1 MLRRYKKKNME
12 NSFQDLAIALYETG
26 AVKFGNFTLHSGK
39 KSPIYIDLRIVVTY
53 PQLLKKIAKAYATV
67 LSQMEFDVLSAY
79 PYAGLPL
86 GVAVGLEMDLPLIYP
101 RKEMKTYGTGKSIE
115 GIFEVGQKTV
125 LIEDLITSGKSIAEA
140 FAILKAAGLN
150 GNQSVVLIDR
160 QQGGIQQLAEEN
172 QIAVRAIMTLTQLL
186 DHLIAAGK
194 IDEALK
200 DKVLTGLGIA

>member
-1 MLRRYKKKNME
+1 ME
-12 NSFQDLAIALYETG
+12 NSLQDLAVALYETG

-53 PQLLKKIAKAYATV
+53 PQLLKKIAKAYADR
-67 LSQMEFDVLSAY
+67 LSEMEFDILSAY

-86 GVAVGLEMDLPLIYP
+86 GVAIGLEMDKPLIYP

-115 GIFEVGQKTV
+115 GIFQVGQKTI

-140 FAILKAAGLN
+140 FAILKAAGLS

-160 QQGGIQQLAEEN
+160 QQGGIQELYQEN
-172 QIAVRAIMTLTQLL
+172 QIEVTAIMTLTQLL
-186 DHLIAAGK
+186 DHLIEAGK
-194 IDEALK
+194 IDE
-200 DKVLTGLGIA
+200 KVKNRVITRLGI

>member
-1 MLRRYKKKNME
+1 ME
-12 NSFQDLAIALYETG
+12 NPLQKLAVSLYETG

-53 PQLLKKIAKAYATV
+53 PHLLKQIAKAYAGV
-67 LSQMEFDVLSAY
+67 LEQMEFDILSAY

-86 GVAVGLEMDLPLIYP
+86 GVAVGLEMDQPLIYP

-115 GIFEVGQKTV
+115 GIFEVGQKTI

-140 FAILKAAGLN
+140 FAILKAAGLS

-160 QQGGIQQLAEEN
+160 QQGGIQQLAAEN
-172 QIAVRAIMTLTQLL
+172 GIEVKAIMTLTQLL
-186 DHLIAAGK
+186 DYLIAAGK
-194 IDEALK
+194 IDEKGK
-200 DKVLTGLGIA
+200 DNVLTQLGIV

>member
-1 MLRRYKKKNME
+1 ME
-12 NSFQDLAIALYETG
+12 DSLQDLAVSLYETG

-53 PQLLKKIAKAYATV
+53 PRLLKQIAKAYAVV
-67 LSQMEFDVLSAY
+67 LGQMEFDILSAY

-86 GVAVGLEMDLPLIYP
+86 GVAVGLEMDQPLIYP

-115 GIFEVGQKTV
+115 GIFEVGQKTI

-140 FAILKAAGLN
+140 FAILKAAGLS

-160 QQGGIQQLAEEN
+160 QQGGIQQLAAEN
-172 QIAVRAIMTLTQLL
+172 GIEVKAIMTLTQML
-186 DHLIAAGK
+186 DYLIAAGK
-194 IDEALK
+194 IDDKGK
-200 DKVLTGLGIA
+200 DNVLTQLGIV

>member
-1 MLRRYKKKNME
+1 MDQSK
-12 NSFQDLAIALYETG
+12 QALAVSLYETG

-53 PQLLKKIAKAYATV
+53 PQLLKQIAKAYANV
-67 LSQMEFDVLSAY
+67 LSDMSFDILSAY

-86 GVAVGLEMDLPLIYP
+86 GVAVGLEMEEPLIYP

-115 GIFEVGQKTV
+115 GIFEVGQETI

-140 FAILKAAGLN
+140 FAILKAAGLT
-150 GNQSVVLIDR
+150 GNKSVVLIDR
-160 QQGGIQQLAEEN
+160 QQGGIQQLASEN
-172 QIAVRAIMTLTQLL
+172 GIEVTAIMTLTQVL

-194 IDEALK
+194 VDDALK
-200 DKVLTGLGIA
+200 ERVITQLGI

>member
-1 MLRRYKKKNME
+1 ME
-12 NSFQDLAIALYETG
+12 NPLQNLAVTLYETG

-53 PQLLKKIAKAYATV
+53 PHLLKQIAKAYATV
-67 LSQMEFDVLSAY
+67 LDQMDFDILSAY

-86 GVAVGLEMDLPLIYP
+86 GVAIGLEMDRPLIYP

-115 GIFEVGQKTV
+115 GIFEVGQETV

-140 FAILKAAGLN
+140 FAILKAAGLS
-150 GNQSVVLIDR
+150 GNRSVVLIDR
-160 QQGGIQQLAEEN
+160 QQGGIQQLAAEN
-172 QIAVRAIMTLTQLL
+172 GIEVTAIMTLTHML

-200 DKVLTGLGIA
+200 DKVLTQLGII